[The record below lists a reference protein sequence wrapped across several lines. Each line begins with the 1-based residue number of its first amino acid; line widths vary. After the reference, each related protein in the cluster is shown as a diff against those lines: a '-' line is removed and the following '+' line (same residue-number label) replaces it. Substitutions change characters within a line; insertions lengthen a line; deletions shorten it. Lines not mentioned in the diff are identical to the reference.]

1 MQSIAISAKLRV
13 MLLRKL
19 VRDWAMFARSIFS
32 LPAQSR
38 VDKSCQKH
46 ADWNRV
52 SGGFISENPGMASKF
67 QRKKIVKVAFVGV
80 TAI

>member
-1 MQSIAISAKLRV
+1 
-13 MLLRKL
+13 
-19 VRDWAMFARSIFS
+19 MFARSIFS

-38 VDKSCQKH
+38 ADKSCQKN

-52 SGGFISENPGMASKF
+52 SGGFIGENPGVAFKF